1 MLYLKKKFLPNFPPM
16 EYLKI
21 TVSTFTVWGMSN
33 LTQDIETPV
42 ETPDQYKTIH

>member
-21 TVSTFTVWGMSN
+21 TVSAFTIWGMSN
-33 LTQDIETPV
+33 LTQDIETP
-42 ETPDQYKTIH
+42 DQYKTIH